1 MFTITINC
9 ATAEAAITMLAKLRA
24 ADAAE
29 VKAETT
35 KDAAEQAPKS
45 AKKEAA
51 APAPGKPT
59 AAADK
64 TPKEDAPKQ
73 KEEPTGIPYD
83 TVSAAISAAA
93 KTNRDATLATLVKFG
108 AKNGKE
114 LKPEQY
120 VEFLEALGAAIK
132 PADDLG

>member
-9 ATAEAAITMLAKLRA
+9 ATAEAAITMLAKLRG
-24 ADAAE
+24 ADEPA
-29 VKAETT
+29 
-35 KDAAEQAPKS
+35 KDSPKS
-45 AKKEAA
+45 AEKQAT
-51 APAPGKPT
+51 PAPGKPT

-64 TPKEDAPKQ
+64 TPKADVQKP
-73 KEEPTGIPYD
+73 KEEPSVVPYD

-93 KTNRDATLATLVKFG
+93 KTSREATLATLMKFG

-120 VEFLEALGAAIK
+120 TEFLAALADATK
-132 PADDLG
+132 PAEELG